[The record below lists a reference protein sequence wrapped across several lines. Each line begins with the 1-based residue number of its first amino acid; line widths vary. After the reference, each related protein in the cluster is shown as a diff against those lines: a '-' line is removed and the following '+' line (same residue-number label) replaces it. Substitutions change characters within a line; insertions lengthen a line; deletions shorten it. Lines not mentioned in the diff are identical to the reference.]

1 MPPRLSV
8 PLANVQEVLTAQT
21 LITRPD
27 FSVAT
32 WDCTGEHAD
41 WSEPE
46 RPVDGRFVLVRSG
59 CFRRR
64 GSGGAVE
71 HDATLGYLGAPG
83 EPEHFAHPHG
93 GDSCTSLQLNAES
106 WWQLAGEPKRI
117 GPAAVYVDARLE
129 LAHRRLLTAGN
140 DDPDYQL
147 AESLVQLVGTAL
159 RSAAQRPIPAGSPAR
174 LSARRLV
181 ATAREAIRQADD
193 AAVGLFPLAAAL
205 GVSPYRLSRSFSS
218 ELGVS
223 VTRYRNRVRV
233 GRALDHLRSGESTM
247 ADVAATLGFA
257 DQAHFCRTVRAHTGW
272 TPTATRREL
281 RRAAAR

>member
-1 MPPRLSV
+1 
-8 PLANVQEVLTAQT
+8 VLTAKT
-21 LITRPD
+21 LIARPD
-27 FSVAT
+27 FSVST
-32 WDCTGEHAD
+32 WSCTGERAD

-46 RPVDGRFVLVRSG
+46 CPAQGRFVLVRSG

-64 GSGGAVE
+64 GSGGPVE
-71 HDATLGYLGAPG
+71 HDPTLGYLGEPG
-83 EPEHFAHPHG
+83 EHEHFAHPHG
-93 GDSCTSLQLNAES
+93 GDVCTSMQLSAES
-106 WWQLAGEPKRI
+106 WWQLAGDPGRV

-129 LAHRRLLTAGN
+129 LAHRRLLATGH

-147 AESLVQLVGTAL
+147 AEGLVQLVGKAL
-159 RSAAQRPIPAGSPAR
+159 RSAAQRTMPASDAPAR
-174 LSARRLV
+174 PSERRLV
-181 ATAREAIRQADD
+181 AQARDAIRQADD

-233 GRALDHLRSGESTM
+233 GRALDHLHSGHSTM

-257 DQAHFCRTVRAHTGW
+257 DQAHFCRTLREHTGRA
-272 TPTATRREL
+272 PTAIRREL
-281 RRAAAR
+281 RRGTAG

>member
-1 MPPRLSV
+1 M
-8 PLANVQEVLTAQT
+8 QKVLTAQT
-21 LITRPD
+21 LISRPD
-27 FSVAT
+27 FSIAT
-32 WDCTGEHAD
+32 WSCTGEHAD

-59 CFRRR
+59 RFHRR

-71 HDATLGYLGAPG
+71 HDATLGYLGTPG

-93 GDSCTSLQLNAES
+93 GDACTSLQLNAEN
-106 WWQLAGEPKRI
+106 WWQLAGEPERT

-129 LAHRRLLTAGN
+129 LAHRRLLAAGRA
-140 DDPDYQL
+140 DPDYQL
-147 AESLVQLVGTAL
+147 AEGLVQLVGAAL

-174 LSARRLV
+174 LSERRLV
-181 ATAREAIRQADD
+181 AQAREAIRQADD

-205 GVSPYRLSRSFSS
+205 GVSPYRLSRSFSN

-223 VTRYRNRVRV
+223 VTRYRNRIRV
-233 GRALDHLRSGESTM
+233 ERALDHLHRGESTM

-281 RRAAAR
+281 RRAAAD

>member
-1 MPPRLSV
+1 MHK
-8 PLANVQEVLTAQT
+8 VLTAQA
-21 LITRPD
+21 LVSRPD
-27 FSVAT
+27 FSIAT
-32 WDCTGEHAD
+32 WSCTGEHAD

-46 RPVDGRFVLVRSG
+46 RPVGGRFVLVSSG
-59 CFRRR
+59 SFHRR

-93 GDSCTSLQLNAES
+93 GDACTSLQLTAEN
-106 WWQLAGEPKRI
+106 WWQLAGEPKRL

-129 LAHRRLLTAGN
+129 LAHRRLLAAGPA
-140 DDPDYQL
+140 DPDYQL
-147 AESLVQLVGTAL
+147 AESLVRLVGTAL

-174 LSARRLV
+174 LSERRLV
-181 ATAREAIRQADD
+181 AQARDAIRQADD

-205 GVSPYRLSRSFSS
+205 GVSPYRLSRSFSN

-233 GRALDHLRSGESTM
+233 GRALEQLHRGESTM

-281 RRAAAR
+281 RRAAAD